1 MIRFFNTTGP
11 CNPQHHFMLPPE
23 GRMPGLLRLVEQEQ
37 YFVVHAARQTGKT
50 TAMRAFAA
58 RLRDLGYVA
67 LWATLEES
75 QGVADPAMAEPLW
88 LASLSRTAGY
98 HLPAAQRPPAY
109 SEFLA
114 SPVGQRLHD
123 WLRAWCAALP
133 TSPIV
138 LLLDEADTVTGA
150 AMVSL
155 LRQLRAGFMDRAPG
169 CFPVS
174 IALIGMRDLRDYL
187 MEARDGVPLSP
198 GSPFNI
204 KRASITLRN
213 FDTTEV
219 RDLLLQHT
227 TETGQAWGEG
237 AIERVNY
244 WSAGQ
249 PFLTNALAQ
258 ECTEELVL
266 DRSQTITAA
275 HVDDAKERLILAR
288 TTHLHSLSER
298 LKEPRVA
305 RIVQAVLAGDTPL
318 DVPYESDDFQY
329 VVDMGLIR
337 RGPDGAEASNPIY
350 REILVRQL
358 SYNTQ
363 ESLPRPWWPWAL
375 PDGRLDFPALL
386 DAFFGWWRENA
397 DELLSL
403 RTPYPEIVP
412 HLALMAFVQRVV
424 NGGGRVTREF
434 AAGRGAIDLLIEYGP
449 ERFVL
454 EIKRVRD
461 RDSLE
466 SVREK
471 GAAQL
476 SRYLD
481 TVGLAEGWLVIFDPR
496 PGRTWADRLWQEDLE
511 RDGKVLRLRGG

>member
-1 MIRFFNTTGP
+1 MLRFFNTTGP
-11 CNPQHHFMLPPE
+11 CDPRRHFMLPPE
-23 GRMPGLLRLVEQEQ
+23 GRMPGLLRLVEQQQ

-58 RLRDLGYVA
+58 RLRELGYVA

-75 QGVADPAMAEPLW
+75 QGVEDPTMAEPLW
-88 LASLSRTAGY
+88 LASIHGAAEY
-98 HLPAAQRPPAY
+98 HLPETQRPPDYA
-109 SEFLA
+109 EFLRL
-114 SPVGQRLHD
+114 PVGQRLRS
-123 WLRAWCAALP
+123 WLRAWCAAQP
-133 TSPIV
+133 SSPVV

-150 AMVSL
+150 SMVSL
-155 LRQLRAGFMDRAPG
+155 LRQLRAGFMDRGPG

-174 IALIGMRDLRDYL
+174 VALIGMRDLRDYL
-187 MEARDGVPLSP
+187 MESKGGVPLSP

-213 FDTTEV
+213 FDETEV
-219 RDLLLQHT
+219 RDLLVQHT
-227 TETGQAWGEG
+227 TETGQPWGEG
-237 AIERVNY
+237 TIERVFY
-244 WSAGQ
+244 WSGGQ

-258 ECTEELVL
+258 ECTEELVTDP
-266 DRSQTITAA
+266 DRTITAA
-275 HVDDAKERLILAR
+275 HVDEAKERLILAR

-305 RIVQAVLAGDTPL
+305 KIVQAVVATDEPV
-318 DVPYESDDFQY
+318 DYESDDFQY
-329 VVDMGLIR
+329 VVDMGLLR

-363 ESLPRPWWPWAL
+363 ANLARPWWPWAL

-386 DAFFGWWRENA
+386 DAFLGWWRENA
-397 DELLSL
+397 AELLSL

-471 GAAQL
+471 GARQL
-476 SRYLD
+476 ARYLD
-481 TVGLAEGWLVIFDPR
+481 TVSLREGWLVIFDAR
-496 PGRTWADRLWQEDLE
+496 SGRSWQDRLWREDLE
-511 RDGKVLRLRGG
+511 REGKVLRLRGG